1 MMPLAIA
8 KVGEI
13 NTIKRISGQ
22 DETKRFLE
30 NLGFIVDDPIT
41 VVSKMGGNVIVT
53 VKGTRVAISQNM
65 ANRII
70 V

>member
-1 MMPLAIA
+1 MPLAIA

-13 NTIKRISGQ
+13 NTIKRINGQ

-41 VVSKMGGNVIVT
+41 VISKMGGNIIVT

>member
-13 NTIKRISGQ
+13 NTIKRINGQ

-41 VVSKMGGNVIVT
+41 VISKMGGNIIVT

>member
-1 MMPLAIA
+1 MPLAIV
-8 KVGEI
+8 KVGES
-13 NTIKRISGQ
+13 NTIKRINGQ
-22 DETKRFLE
+22 DETKRFLA
-30 NLGFIVDDPIT
+30 NLGFVVDDAIT
-41 VVSKMGGNVIVT
+41 VVSKMGGNMIVT